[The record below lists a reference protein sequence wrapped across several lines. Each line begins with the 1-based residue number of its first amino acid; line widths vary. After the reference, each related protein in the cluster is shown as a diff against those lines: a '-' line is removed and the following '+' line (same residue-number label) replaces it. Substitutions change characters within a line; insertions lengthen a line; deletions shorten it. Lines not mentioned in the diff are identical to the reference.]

1 MQKMEIKQFLKI
13 SSRLTLLF
21 LAISLTFSCSNETE
35 QNNEETSEEEIDD
48 SGKNLPINFEIYG
61 SIYGAANQPLSI
73 EAVSNQGTI
82 RIAETSVKQDGN
94 FVLKGNIQGLGIY
107 QLKLGFAD
115 NKIIPLTLEPKD
127 KVKLTASYEKFELLP
142 VWEGTSWSKP
152 LSAYMEKFNDF
163 ALKQVELSKKTELSQ
178 EEQLKEFLIIRKS
191 LDQYASEQMVK
202 DPSNP
207 ANIVLSTSLT
217 PAMGF
222 EYWNEQFLPILK
234 KVANAYTEKY
244 KESPIAL
251 SMQNQVKEIEA
262 GYNEFLLSKSGKKE
276 APEIALKNP
285 EGKIIKLSSLRG
297 KVVLIDFWASWC
309 GPCRKENPNV
319 VRMYEKYKNKGF
331 TIYSVSLDKDSEAW
345 KRAIKSDGLV
355 WPNHVSDLL
364 QWDTPLIQTYGF
376 NSIPYTVLVN
386 KEGKII
392 GTNLRGES
400 LEQKLKEVL

>member
-1 MQKMEIKQFLKI
+1 MIKSFSKLSFLLPFLF
-13 SSRLTLLF
+13 SSF
-21 LAISLTFSCSNETE
+21 LFSCASNQDAKVNENEDNLE
-35 QNNEETSEEEIDD
+35 QNLN
-48 SGKNLPINFEIYG
+48 KLPDNFEIRG
-61 SIYGAANQPLSI
+61 SIYGAANQPLSL

-82 RIAETSVKQDGN
+82 RIAETSVKQDGS
-94 FVLKGNIQGLGIY
+94 FILIGNIKGFGIY

-115 NKIIPLTLEPKD
+115 NKVIPLTLEPKD
-127 KVKLTASYEKFELLP
+127 KVELTASYEKFELLP
-142 VWEGTSWSKP
+142 VWKGTIWSEP
-152 LSAYMEKFNDF
+152 LTLYMNKFNNF
-163 ALKQVELSKKTELSQ
+163 AIKQMELSQ
-178 EEQLKEFLIIRKS
+178 QKDLTQDQQMKEFLKIRKS
-191 LDQYASEQMVK
+191 LDDFASEQMFK

-222 EYWNEQFLPILK
+222 EFWNEDFLLVLK
-234 KVANAYTEKY
+234 KVADSYSEKY
-244 KESPIAL
+244 KESPIVL
-251 SMQNQVKEIEA
+251 SMQNQVKQIEA
-262 GYNEFLLSKSGKKE
+262 GFNEFMLTKSGKKE

-285 EGKIIKLSSLRG
+285 DGKVIKLTSLRG

-319 VRMYEKYKNKGF
+319 VKMYEKYKNKGF
-331 TIYSVSLDKDSEAW
+331 TVYSVSLDKDSEAW
-345 KRAIKSDGLV
+345 KRAIKSDSLS

-364 QWDTPLIQTYGF
+364 QWDTPLTQVYGF